1 MGCASSRRILAGWPT
16 YVFRERRMQ
25 HFMLKLDLVL
35 VRRRWL
41 VLGAWVAALIVALP
55 FAARQG
61 EHLTGGGFGVPGS
74 QSKAV
79 AEATDKD
86 YGGAGHAQLGA
97 VLVAE
102 RGASQADARAALVRV
117 KTAADAAPQV
127 ALDPKA
133 FAQAEAQLGAPTVI
147 VPLTTTVDDVRSTDI

>member
-1 MGCASSRRILAGWPT
+1 
-16 YVFRERRMQ
+16 MQ
-25 HFMLKLDLVL
+25 HFMLKLDRVL

-41 VLGAWVAALIVALP
+41 VLGAWVAALVVALP
-55 FAARQG
+55 FAMKQG
-61 EHLTGGGFGVPGS
+61 DHLTGGGFGVPGS

-79 AEATDKD
+79 AQATDKD

-102 RGASQADARAALVRV
+102 RGASKADARAALLKV
-117 KTAADAAPQV
+117 KAAADELPDV

-133 FAQAEAQLGAPTVI
+133 FA
-147 VPLTTTVDDVRSTDI
+147 

>member
-1 MGCASSRRILAGWPT
+1 
-16 YVFRERRMQ
+16 MQ
-25 HFMLKLDLVL
+25 HFMLKLDRVL

-41 VLGAWVAALIVALP
+41 VLGAWVAALLVALP

-79 AEATDKD
+79 AAATDHD
-86 YGGAGHAQLGA
+86 FGGAGHAQLGA

-102 RGASQADARAALVRV
+102 RGASKADARAALLRVRA
-117 KTAADAAPQV
+117 AADAAPDV
-127 ALDPKA
+127 SLSAHALAGA
-133 FAQAEAQLGAPTVI
+133 F
-147 VPLTTTVDDVRSTDI
+147 VRP